1 MMSIGS
7 IYLVDDEETMRL
19 AAAQWLTLAG
29 FDVETFPSAAKALE
43 KLSPGFA
50 GVLVT
55 DVLMPGTDGLAL
67 MRETLKMDQEIPV
80 VLITG
85 HGDVA
90 MAVSAIREG
99 AYDFI
104 EKPFQPEALVETI
117 KRACEKRRL
126 VLENRALRSCLRRPG
141 DIEARLIGN
150 SEVIELLRQ
159 EVLNLAVTDIS
170 VLISGNTGCGKELV
184 ARCLHD
190 YGSRRNEKFVAI
202 NCGAIPEHLFENELF
217 GHESGA
223 FTGAHG
229 QRIGK
234 FEYAHGG
241 TLFLDEI
248 TSMPMNLQVK
258 VLRALQERE
267 IERLGSNN
275 PIPIDVRI
283 ISATNQ
289 DPRQACADGVFREDL
304 FYRLNVAELRI
315 PSLIQRGGDI
325 PLLFEYFMS
334 QAASTYDREAPPL
347 SEDSL
352 AELMAYNW
360 PGNVRELKNVAERYT
375 LSNQAIGQR
384 IADILYNSQTQH
396 AASEGGSLTEQMNSF
411 ERCVI
416 EQSLRRHNGNISE
429 VMKNLD
435 LPRRT
440 LNQKMVKLK
449 LDRKAYL

>member
-1 MMSIGS
+1 MSNGS
-7 IYLVDDEETMRL
+7 IYLVDDDETMRL
-19 AAAQWLTLAG
+19 AAAQWLTLAD
-29 FDVETFPSAAKALE
+29 FEVETFSSAAKAMA
-43 KLSPGFA
+43 KLSPDFTGA
-50 GVLVT
+50 LVT

-117 KRACEKRRL
+117 KRACEKRQL
-126 VLENRALRSCLRRPG
+126 VLENRALRNRLRRPNEM
-141 DIEARLIGN
+141 EARLIGN
-150 SEVIELLRQ
+150 SELIQLLRQ
-159 EVLNLAVTDIS
+159 EVLNLAATDVS

-190 YGSRRNEKFVAI
+190 YGPRRNEKFVAI
-202 NCGAIPEHLFENELF
+202 NCGAIPEHLFESELF

-267 IERLGSNN
+267 IERLGSND

-283 ISATNQ
+283 ISATNL

-315 PSLIQRGGDI
+315 PSLIQRSSDI
-325 PLLFEYFMS
+325 PLLFEYFLN
-334 QAASTYDREAPPL
+334 QAARTYEREVLPL
-347 SEDSL
+347 PDDAL
-352 AELMAYNW
+352 AELMVYNW
-360 PGNVRELKNVAERYT
+360 PGNIRELKNVAERYI
-375 LSNQAIGQR
+375 LSNQAPGQR
-384 IADILYNSQTQH
+384 IAHILNNSETQNPV
-396 AASEGGSLTEQMNSF
+396 SEGGSLAEQMNSF

-416 EQSLRRHNGNISE
+416 EQSLKCHKGNISE
-429 VMKNLD
+429 VMMSLD

-449 LDRKAYL
+449 LDRKEYL

>member
-1 MMSIGS
+1 MMSNGS
-7 IYLVDDEETMRL
+7 IYLVDDDETMRL
-19 AAAQWLTLAG
+19 AAAQWLSLAG
-29 FDVETFPSAAKALE
+29 FEVETFPDAAKAME
-43 KLSPGFA
+43 KLSPGFS

-55 DVLMPGTDGLAL
+55 DVLMPGIDGLAL
-67 MRETLKMDQEIPV
+67 MRETLAMDQEIPV

-126 VLENRALRSCLRRPG
+126 VLENRALRRCLRRPD

-150 SEVIELLRQ
+150 SDVIRLLRQ
-159 EVLNLAVTDIS
+159 EVVNLAVTDVS

-190 YGSRRNEKFVAI
+190 YGPRRNEKFVAI
-202 NCGAIPEHLFENELF
+202 NCGAIPEHLFESELF

-283 ISATNQ
+283 ISATNLE
-289 DPRQACADGVFREDL
+289 PRQACADGVFREDL

-315 PSLIQRGGDI
+315 PSLMQRRSDI
-325 PLLFEYFMS
+325 PLLFEFFLN
-334 QAASTYDREAPPL
+334 QAACTYEREAPPL
-347 SEDSL
+347 PDEAL
-352 AELMAYNW
+352 AELMVYDW
-360 PGNVRELKNVAERYT
+360 PGNIRELKNVAERYT
-375 LSNQAIGQR
+375 LSNQVPGQPISR
-384 IADILYNSQTQH
+384 LLQNSETQH
-396 AASEGGSLTEQMNSF
+396 AAVDGGALAEQINNF
-411 ERCVI
+411 ERCII
-416 EQSLRRHNGNISE
+416 EQSLRRHKGNISK
-429 VMKNLD
+429 VMISLD

-440 LNQKMVKLK
+440 LNQKMVKFK